1 MRFTVTPVVSL
12 VADGHT
18 KFLATHDATATS
30 AAIHLTTVDYGAT
43 LAKCTGQKQKYYDT
57 GIRDYRDI
65 AYLLYRR
72 LIQAESSNHQSMAQ
86 CMVHQ
91 IGPAALLIEK
101 YMPKLAEDHRI
112 TTANVEDII
121 AEETSYQPHN
131 RPRRWHHASEFGRA
145 S

>member
-1 MRFTVTPVVSL
+1 MRFTMTPVVSL

-72 LIQAESSNHQSMAQ
+72 LIQAEPTTTKAWRNAWFIKS
-86 CMVHQ
+86 
-91 IGPAALLIEK
+91 GPQLC
-101 YMPKLAEDHRI
+101 
-112 TTANVEDII
+112 
-121 AEETSYQPHN
+121 
-131 RPRRWHHASEFGRA
+131 
-145 S
+145 